1 MPALCFLKIAQ
12 NKATCPQVN
21 DGQIAVNTERIFLLH
36 VSGSQLET
44 SDDIMLAGISSL
56 SNFWSLIYGYLS
68 IVSNSR

>member
-21 DGQIAVNTERIFLLH
+21 DGQIAVTTGRFFFDLH

-44 SDDIMLAGISSL
+44 SDDTMLAGISSL
-56 SNFWSLIYGYLS
+56 SRTSG
-68 IVSNSR
+68 R